1 MALVARS
8 SRQLLS
14 SGLGPFVAG
23 LFVALCS
30 VSTPRPLAAQEA
42 TPTPTPR
49 SDETVG
55 EQGAESAARAR
66 AAFQQGVEHYQAQ
79 RYVDAIHEFQVA
91 ASLIPSADLWF
102 NIASAYEQLSR
113 SRGELTDY
121 EQAIAHY
128 RRYLTEQVD
137 PPDRAQVEANI
148 VVLTERLDA
157 ARAAQTVT
165 ATHGTLRIRSSVEGA
180 SVRVDAETVGQT
192 PLADDL
198 ELPPGRHRVEATLEG
213 HLPFLAEVS
222 LDLGVTTTTQ
232 ITLVPARTHRA
243 IVQSPVF
250 AWVAWG
256 LAVATLGAS
265 IGVGIH
271 AASLVPTTYDAS
283 FDQYAEPRTW
293 GAVSDGL
300 LAATAGLATVGIAL
314 FFIEGRAVGTVTE
327 RGGEVETETE

>member
-1 MALVARS
+1 MVVVLALFGASLTSEALAQDAAATGS
-8 SRQLLS
+8 S
-14 SGLGPFVAG
+14 
-23 LFVALCS
+23 
-30 VSTPRPLAAQEA
+30 
-42 TPTPTPR
+42 
-49 SDETVG
+49 ETVG

-66 AAFQQGVEHYQAQ
+66 EAFQQGVAHYEAQ

-113 SRGELTDY
+113 TRGELTDY

-148 VVLTERLDA
+148 AVITERLEA

-165 ATHGTLRIRSSVEGA
+165 ATRGTLRIRSDVDGA
-180 SVRVDAETVGQT
+180 AVRVDDESVGTT
-192 PLADDL
+192 PIANEL
-198 ELPPGRHRVEATLEG
+198 ELAPGRHRVEATLDG

-222 LDLGVTTTTQ
+222 LDVGTAATTHV
-232 ITLVPARTHRA
+232 TLVPARTHRA

-256 LAVATLGAS
+256 LAVATLAAS
-265 IGVGIH
+265 VGIGIH
-271 AASLVPTTYDAS
+271 AASLVPGEGAFDPS

-300 LAATAGLATVGIAL
+300 LAATAGLATIGIAL

-327 RGGEVETETE
+327 RGGEVETEE

>member
-1 MALVARS
+1 MACVAS
-8 SRQLLS
+8 I
-14 SGLGPFVAG
+14 
-23 LFVALCS
+23 
-30 VSTPRPLAAQEA
+30 LATAPAVAQEA
-42 TPTPTPR
+42 RPQEAQTPTPR
-49 SDETVG
+49 TDETVG
-55 EQGAESAARAR
+55 EQGDSAARAR
-66 AAFQQGVEHYQAQ
+66 EAFQQGVANYQAQ
-79 RYVDAIHEFQVA
+79 RYVDAIHDFQVA

-148 VVLTERLDA
+148 AVIAERLEA

-165 ATHGTLRIRSSVEGA
+165 ATHGTLRVQAEVDGAAVSVD
-180 SVRVDAETVGQT
+180 DAPVGQT
-192 PLADDL
+192 PIAEGL

-222 LDLGVTTTTQ
+222 LDIGVTTTTHV
-232 ITLVPARTHRA
+232 TLLPARTHRA

-256 LAVATLGAS
+256 LAVASLGAS

-271 AASLVPTTYDAS
+271 AASLVPTTYDPS

-293 GAVSDGL
+293 GAVSDAL

-314 FFIEGRAVGTVTE
+314 FFIEGRAIGTVTE
-327 RGGEVETETE
+327 RGGEVETEP